1 MWATSA
7 CPGERVAAFQEL
19 HADVEKGA
27 YPEDKHLVPIAGAE
41 FESFVKDLEK
51 R

>member
-7 CPGERVAAFQEL
+7 CPGERV
-19 HADVEKGA
+19 EKRA